1 MTSALDKVTILMTLT
16 RQLTQ
21 VMDAES
27 AVLRRVELAELGE
40 LQAEKQALADIYEAE
55 FAEIRR
61 RPEILG
67 AVHAEARQ
75 ELEEA
80 TRAFQQA
87 AHRNTLALEA
97 AQAVVERALAFIR
110 TSLADSR
117 AYGPPNGRGETGGEI
132 VPFALDRTC

>member
-1 MTSALDKVTILMTLT
+1 MTSAVDKVTILMTLT

-40 LQAEKQALADIYEAE
+40 LQAEKQSLADIYEAE
-55 FAEIRR
+55 LAEVRR
-61 RPEILG
+61 DPDILG
-67 AVHAEARQ
+67 AVHPETRA

-80 TRAFQQA
+80 TRAFQEA

-97 AQAVVERALAFIR
+97 ARTVVERALHFIR
-110 TSLADSR
+110 TSLADSQP
-117 AYGPPNGRGETGGEI
+117 YGPQDGRPQGGGEV
-132 VPFALDRTC
+132 VPFALNRTC